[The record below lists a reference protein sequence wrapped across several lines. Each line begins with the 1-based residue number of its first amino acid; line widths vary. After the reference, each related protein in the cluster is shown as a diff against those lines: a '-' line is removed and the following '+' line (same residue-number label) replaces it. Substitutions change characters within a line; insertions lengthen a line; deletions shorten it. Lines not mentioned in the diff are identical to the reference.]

1 MLFILIRTII
11 YQFYKNGYYQYNIP
25 LMSDNHLFHLYSVV
39 NTSFLITAIP
49 STVKQIPI
57 SVGSL
62 VQLYRLCLS
71 NDYTHGQQLV
81 LYTLNSKK

>member
-1 MLFILIRTII
+1 MLLIFIRTII
-11 YQFYKNGYYQYNIP
+11 CQLYKNGCYQYNTQ

-39 NTSFLITAIP
+39 NTSFLSTAIP

-57 SVGSL
+57 SVGFL

-71 NDYTHGQQLV
+71 NDYTHGQQVV